1 MRKNITKENLMA
13 LKENLKDTI
22 REDAQNVYEFEKMVN
37 KVTLETIGCH
47 RITAT
52 GDYVA
57 NMVMGDMCD
66 RIINSRMSMDDKECI
81 LGTMSYLLE
90 IAENG
95 SVLSAMSA
103 EERQKAVEEAAEEY
117 IKTHKDIA
125 EKMHPTGGT
134 TETHK
139 TEVVE

>member
-1 MRKNITKENLMA
+1 MSNKRNENLIA
-13 LKENLKDTI
+13 LKEMLKDAI
-22 REDAQNVYEFEKMVN
+22 REDAQTVCDFDEKVNEITYEK
-37 KVTLETIGCH
+37 IGIGM
-47 RITAT
+47 ITAD

-57 NMVMGDMCD
+57 NKMMGNMCN
-66 RIINSRMSMDDKECI
+66 RIIDSRMSKGDKEFI
-81 LGTMSYLLE
+81 LASMISLLE
-90 IAENG
+90 FARIG
-95 SVLSAMSA
+95 TVLNAMSA
-103 EERQKAVEEAAEEY
+103 EERQKAVEEAAENY

>member
-1 MRKNITKENLMA
+1 MNNKRNENLIA
-13 LKENLKDTI
+13 LKELLKDTI

-103 EERQKAVEEAAEEY
+103 EERQKAVEEAAEDY
-117 IKTHKDIA
+117 IKNNKEIA

>member
-1 MRKNITKENLMA
+1 MEKNRRENLIA
-13 LKENLKDTI
+13 LKELLKDTI

-57 NMVMGDMCD
+57 NMVMGEMCD

-103 EERQKAVEEAAEEY
+103 EERQKAVEEAAEDY
-117 IKTHKDIA
+117 IKNNKEIA

-134 TETHK
+134 TVTHK
-139 TEVVE
+139 TEEVE

>member
-1 MRKNITKENLMA
+1 MSNKRNENLMA
-13 LKENLKDTI
+13 LKENLKNAI
-22 REDAQNVYEFEKMVN
+22 REDAQNVCDFEEKVNAITFEKVG
-37 KVTLETIGCH
+37 IG

-57 NMVMGDMCD
+57 NRVMGDICN
-66 RIINSRMSMDDKECI
+66 RIIDSRMSMADKECI
-81 LGTMSYLLE
+81 LSTMLNLLDIAGT
-90 IAENG
+90 G
-95 SVLSAMSA
+95 SVLSAMS
-103 EERQKAVEEAAEEY
+103 EEEKQKAVEEAAEDY
-117 IKTHKDIA
+117 IKKHKDIA

>member
-1 MRKNITKENLMA
+1 MEKNRRENLMA
-13 LKENLKDTI
+13 LKELLKDTI

-37 KVTLETIGCH
+37 KVTLEAIGCH

-66 RIINSRMSMDDKECI
+66 RIINSRMSMADKEHI
-81 LGTMSYLLE
+81 LGTMSYLLD
-90 IAENG
+90 IAG
-95 SVLSAMSA
+95 TGTMLGAMSA
-103 EERQKAVEEAAEEY
+103 EEKQEAVEEAADEY
-117 IKTHKDIA
+117 IKAHKDIA
-125 EKMHPTGGT
+125 EQMHPTGGT

-139 TEVVE
+139 TEVVNN